1 MTALEVSLCSLS
13 AVALQRRERAS
24 EILDRVPLKR
34 PVNRRRRHRHETS
47 QRRSP
52 VLVAA
57 VRCNL
62 INPTIKGRGRHTDVN
77 LLLPVVGGNVVIFV
91 KFCDVSDWTLPCA
104 YIPALEYQ

>member
-34 PVNRRRRHRHETS
+34 PVNRRRRRRHETS

-57 VRCNL
+57 VHCNL
-62 INPTIKGRGRHTDVN
+62 INPTTREGGHTDVN
-77 LLLPVVGGNVVIFV
+77 LPLPVVGGNVVIF
-91 KFCDVSDWTLPCA
+91 C
-104 YIPALEYQ
+104 